1 MEVCAVW
8 QRRDPSK
15 CSVTYA
21 QRIGLSIYF
30 LQFSFQLFSAAF
42 FNVTLTPKFIII
54 SCRTPCWK
62 LNCLNLRFT
71 HTHTHLQFTRQTK
84 WHFLTNMSYAACCCS
99 SCVRDCT
106 KDELDCLRYDYKISV
121 SWLMTSCSKM
131 LGNPLY
137 EFGFKNVPINILHIL
152 KVLDRIVAGIP
163 RVDCAKHFLMNAVWF
178 ATVVSKMLSLVAF
191 L

>member
-1 MEVCAVW
+1 
-8 QRRDPSK
+8 
-15 CSVTYA
+15 
-21 QRIGLSIYF
+21 
-30 LQFSFQLFSAAF
+30 
-42 FNVTLTPKFIII
+42 
-54 SCRTPCWK
+54 
-62 LNCLNLRFT
+62 
-71 HTHTHLQFTRQTK
+71 
-84 WHFLTNMSYAACCCS
+84 MSYAACCCS

-121 SWLMTSCSKM
+121 SWLMTSCSKI